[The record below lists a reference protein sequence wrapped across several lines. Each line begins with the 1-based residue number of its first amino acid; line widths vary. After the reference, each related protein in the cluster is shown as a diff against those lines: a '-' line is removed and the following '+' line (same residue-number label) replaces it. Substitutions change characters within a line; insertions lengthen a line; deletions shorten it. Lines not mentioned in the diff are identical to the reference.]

1 MGAPRVHWKKGE
13 RDFAETL
20 SLGARVWAL
29 MGEHTYSKL
38 KSTAQMNSF
47 TARFLHRWLK
57 VTMIVALVFSALR
70 PMVANGQAPA
80 LVDDFSQVQRHG
92 MDRLL
97 FNDKDLGS
105 QSQAK
110 QTCANG
116 VLSVEGELVPGRG
129 VPAFISVPLI
139 LSADMQAQDLSA
151 YEGVRLRVKVNKGI
165 LSVQVASSEVTNFD
179 YHTGGP
185 VAAKRGEFQE
195 VRLAFKD
202 MRRGWSE
209 QTPLNLKTITS
220 VNLVAFGTTRD
231 AFSYEV
237 DEVGFY

>member
-1 MGAPRVHWKKGE
+1 MN
-13 RDFAETL
+13 
-20 SLGARVWAL
+20 S
-29 MGEHTYSKL
+29 
-38 KSTAQMNSF
+38 STAL
-47 TARFLHRWLK
+47 FLCRWTK
-57 VTMIVALVFSALR
+57 IAIIVAIVFAALQ
-70 PMVANGQAPA
+70 PMIARASSPA
-80 LVDDFSQVQRHG
+80 LVDDFSQAQRHG
-92 MDRLL
+92 RDRLL

-129 VPAFISVPLI
+129 VPAFISIPLI

-185 VAAKRGEFQE
+185 VATKRGEFQE

-202 MRRGWSE
+202 MKRGWSE
-209 QTPLNLKTITS
+209 QTALNLTTITS
-220 VNLVAFGTTRD
+220 VNLVAFGTTKD

-237 DEVGFY
+237 DEIGFY